1 MLKKVD
7 YDDHQHRV
15 YAKGRALDAA
25 STEIWLKL
33 YAEHGPAVR
42 PAEVLDLGSGTG
54 RFTPLLAQ
62 VFGGPVHGVE
72 PSDRMRETAQAQA
85 AGPGIRYLAGR
96 AEAIPLPVDSID
108 MVLTCL
114 SFHHV
119 SDRAAGAAEIARV
132 LKPGGCYL
140 TYTPFSD
147 RFPDIHWHRFF
158 PEAREVEKRMFPPLA
173 EIEALFAGVGLRT
186 VSLNRIQH
194 STAPSLAA
202 FRERL
207 SLRAISTF
215 EHMSEADIQRGFAR
229 LDEAVAAETEPQIV
243 YTQGDLLVLEKTG

>member
-1 MLKKVD
+1 MLKTVD
-7 YDDHQHRV
+7 YNEHQHRV

-25 STEIWLKL
+25 STELWLRL
-33 YAEHGPAVR
+33 YADHGPSVR
-42 PAEVLDLGSGTG
+42 PARVLDLGSGTG

-62 VFGGPVHGVE
+62 VFGGPVYGVE
-72 PSDRMRETAQAQA
+72 PSDRMRATAEAKA
-85 AGPGIRYLAGR
+85 AGPDITFLAGQ
-96 AEAIPLPVDSID
+96 AEAIPLPADSVD

-119 SDRAAGAAEIARV
+119 RDRAAGAAEIARV
-132 LKPGGCYL
+132 LKPGGRYL

-173 EIEALFAGVGLRT
+173 EIEALFGAVGLRKI
-186 VSLNRIQH
+186 SLNRIQH

-215 EHMSEADIQRGFAR
+215 EHMSEEEIQRGFAR
-229 LDEAVAAETEPQIV
+229 LDEAVAAETEPQLV
-243 YTQGDLLVLEKTG
+243 CTQGDLLVMEKAG

>member
-1 MLKKVD
+1 MLKQVD
-7 YDDHQHRV
+7 YNENQHAV

-25 STEIWLKL
+25 STEIWLNL
-33 YAEHGPAVR
+33 YAEHGPAIR
-42 PAEVLDLGSGTG
+42 PATVLDLGSGTG

-62 VFGGPVHGVE
+62 VFGGPIFGVE
-72 PSDRMRETAQAQA
+72 PSDKMRDVAKTQA
-85 AGPGIRYLAGR
+85 AGPNITYLAGQ
-96 AEAIPLPVDSID
+96 AEAIPLEDASVD

-119 SDRAAGAAEIARV
+119 RDRVAGAAEIARV
-132 LKPGGCYL
+132 LKPGGRYL
-140 TYTPFSD
+140 TYTPFND

-158 PEAREVEKRMFPPLA
+158 PEAREVEKAMFPPLA
-173 EIEALFAGVGLRT
+173 EIEALFATHGLRQ
-186 VSLNRIQH
+186 VSLTRIQH

-215 EHMSEADIQRGFAR
+215 EHMSEEDIQRGFAR
-229 LDEAVAAETEPQIV
+229 LDAAVAAETEPQIV
-243 YTQGDLLVLEKTG
+243 CTQGDLLVLQKA

>member
-7 YDDHQHRV
+7 YDEYQHRV

-25 STEIWLKL
+25 STALWLRL
-33 YAEHGPAVR
+33 YAEHGPALR
-42 PAEVLDLGSGTG
+42 PATVLDLGSGTG

-62 VFGGPVHGVE
+62 VFGGPIIGVE
-72 PSDRMRETAQAQA
+72 PSERMRETAGAQA
-85 AGPGIRYLAGR
+85 GGPNIRYLAGQ
-96 AEAIPLPVDSID
+96 AEAIPLAADSVD

-119 SDRAAGAAEIARV
+119 RDRAAGAAEIGRV
-132 LKPGGCYL
+132 LKRGGRYM

-158 PEAREVEKRMFPPLA
+158 PEAREVEKRMFPSLG
-173 EIEALFAGVGLRT
+173 EIEALFAGAGLKT

-229 LDEAVAAETEPQIV
+229 LDEAAAAETEPQV
-243 YTQGDLLVLEKTG
+243 VLTQGDLLVMEKAG

>member
-7 YDDHQHRV
+7 YDDNQHAV

-25 STEIWLKL
+25 STELWLKL

-42 PAEVLDLGSGTG
+42 PAKVLDLGSGTG

-62 VFGGPVHGVE
+62 VFGGPVYGVE
-72 PSDRMRETAQAQA
+72 PSDKMRATAEAQAG
-85 AGPGIRYLAGR
+85 GPNISYLAGQ
-96 AEAIPLPVDSID
+96 AEAIPLPDASVD

-119 SDRAAGAAEIARV
+119 RDRAAGAAEIARV
-132 LKPGGCYL
+132 LKAGGRYL
-140 TYTPFSD
+140 TYTPFND

-173 EIEALFAGVGLRT
+173 EIEGLFAAVGLRKL
-186 VSLNRIQH
+186 SLNRIQH

-207 SLRAISTF
+207 GLRAISTF
-215 EHMSEADIQRGFAR
+215 EHMSEEEIQRGFAR
-229 LDEAVAAETEPQIV
+229 LDEAVAAETEPQV
-243 YTQGDLLVLEKTG
+243 VCTQGDLLVMEKA

>member
-1 MLKKVD
+1 MLKTVD

-25 STEIWLKL
+25 STDIWLGL

-42 PAEVLDLGSGTG
+42 PATVLDLGSGTG

-62 VFGGPVHGVE
+62 VFGGPVYGVE
-72 PSDRMRETAQAQA
+72 PSDRMRETAQVQA
-85 AGPGIRYLAGR
+85 AGPGIAYLAGR
-96 AEAIPLPVDSID
+96 AEAIPLPAGSVD

-119 SDRAAGAAEIARV
+119 RDRAAGAAEIARV
-132 LKPGGCYL
+132 LKPGGRYL
-140 TYTPFSD
+140 TYSPFSD

-158 PEAREVEKRMFPPLA
+158 PEAREIETRMFPSLA
-173 EIEALFAGVGLRT
+173 DIEALFAAVGLRK
-186 VSLNRIQH
+186 VSLTRIQH

-215 EHMSEADIQRGFAR
+215 EHMDEADIQRGFAR
-229 LDEAVAAETEPQIV
+229 LDEAIAAETEPQIV
-243 YTQGDLLVLEKTG
+243 YTQGDLLVLEKA

>member
-7 YDDHQHRV
+7 YNENQHAV

-25 STEIWLKL
+25 STDLWLSL
-33 YAEHGPAVR
+33 YAEHGPSVR
-42 PAEVLDLGSGTG
+42 PATVLDLGSGTG

-62 VFGGPVHGVE
+62 VFGGPVYGVE
-72 PSDRMRETAQAQA
+72 PSDKMRATAEAQA
-85 AGPGIRYLAGR
+85 ADPAITYLAGQ
-96 AEAIPLPVDSID
+96 AEAIPLPTDSVD

-119 SDRAAGAAEIARV
+119 RDRAAGAAEIARV
-132 LKPGGCYL
+132 LKPGGRYL

-173 EIEALFAGVGLRT
+173 EIEALFAAAGLHK
-186 VSLNRIQH
+186 VSLTRIQH
-194 STAPSLAA
+194 STSPSLAE

-215 EHMSEADIQRGFAR
+215 EHMSEDDIQRGFAR
-229 LDEAVAAETEPQIV
+229 LDAAVAEETEPQIV
-243 YTQGDLLVLEKTG
+243 FTQGDLLVLG